1 MRLLECL
8 EIKNFKSI
16 REQSLELG
24 ALNVFIGGNGAG
36 KSNLIEV
43 FRFLREI
50 VNGRLGAYT
59 AKRGGANSLLHF
71 GRKTSPAMELLFRF
85 RWHDKANGYG
95 VKLIGTDDDAFVFA
109 EEKLFTD
116 DIHKAVMQS
125 PGGRETQIWGVK
137 VDLTKQLRE
146 DLENYRLYHFQDT
159 SDTALVKA
167 TQDLE
172 DNRELRPQGENLAA
186 FLYWMQQMRPKHFAM
201 IEGTIRRVA
210 PFFDGFR
217 LAPSKLNE
225 TKIRLEWAEVGSDDY
240 FNAAALSDGT
250 LRFMCLATLLLQPE
264 LPPLLLLDEP
274 ELGLHPAAIVLLAD
288 LLSMA
293 STRTQVIVATQSV
306 TLVNQLEPK
315 DLWTVERKNRQSVFR
330 SLAKADM
337 STWLD
342 GYAMGDLWEKN
353 IIGARP

>member
-1 MRLLECL
+1 
-8 EIKNFKSI
+8 
-16 REQSLELG
+16 
-24 ALNVFIGGNGAG
+24 
-36 KSNLIEV
+36 
-43 FRFLREI
+43 
-50 VNGRLGAYT
+50 
-59 AKRGGANSLLHF
+59 
-71 GRKTSPAMELLFRF
+71 
-85 RWHDKANGYG
+85 
-95 VKLIGTDDDAFVFA
+95 
-109 EEKLFTD
+109 
-116 DIHKAVMQS
+116 
-125 PGGRETQIWGVK
+125 
-137 VDLTKQLRE
+137 
-146 DLENYRLYHFQDT
+146 
-159 SDTALVKA
+159 
-167 TQDLE
+167 
-172 DNRELRPQGENLAA
+172 
-186 FLYWMQQMRPKHFAM
+186 M